1 MDSIQ
6 YLLPGTKIRI
16 VGDLLAEVEQNPRDG
31 VWLLARCPD
40 PGSDVA
46 GELEPFLLAASQSPH
61 SWTCLKDSRTGELLV
76 ILHADDILGIWE

>member
-16 VGDLLAEVEQNPRDG
+16 VGDLPAEVEQNPRDG
-31 VWLLARCPD
+31 VWLLARCSNS
-40 PGSDVA
+40 GSGTA
-46 GELEPFLLAASQSPH
+46 GKSEPFLLAASESPH
-61 SWTCLKDSRTGELLV
+61 SWTSLKDRETGELLL

>member
-16 VGDLLAEVEQNPRDG
+16 VGDLPAEVEQNPRDG
-31 VWLLARCPD
+31 VWLLARCSNS
-40 PGSDVA
+40 GIGA
-46 GELEPFLLAASQSPH
+46 GDQREPFLLAAKESPH
-61 SWTCLKDSRTGELLV
+61 SWTSLEDAHTGELLV

>member
-31 VWLLARCPD
+31 VWLLARCSNS
-40 PGSDVA
+40 GKEST
-46 GELEPFLLAASQSPH
+46 GEWEPFLLAAKDSPH
-61 SWTCLKDSRTGELLV
+61 SWTSLKDSATGELLV

>member
-16 VGDLLAEVEQNPRDG
+16 VGDLPAEVDENPRDG
-31 VWLLARCPD
+31 VWLLARCPNSGTD
-40 PGSDVA
+40 TTGKWEAFLVA
-46 GELEPFLLAASQSPH
+46 ESRSPH
-61 SWTCLKDSRTGELLV
+61 SWTSLKDSETGELLV